1 MKPHYR
7 TVFLSDVRLGSPQ
20 DRAADLTSLLT
31 NMTCGELYIVGNL
44 FAELKPGLT
53 QQLQSDACEVSKAL
67 YQLLDTT
74 PITYVLGPLDRP
86 LRALVDEP
94 LHPNLT
100 ITDEAVHTTLD
111 KHQLV
116 LSCFRELTGPKAL
129 PYTVPSWNQS
139 GAAVAEQPS
148 GGFVFLTTT

>member
-7 TVFLSDVRLGSPQ
+7 TVFLSDVRLGSPE
-20 DRAADLTSLLT
+20 DRAADLAALLN

-44 FAELKPGLT
+44 FADMKPGMAQT
-53 QQLQSDACEVSKAL
+53 LQTDACEVSKAL
-67 YQLLDTT
+67 YNLLDTT
-74 PITYVLGPLDRP
+74 PVTYVLGDLDKP
-86 LRALVDEP
+86 LRALVGEQ

-111 KHQLV
+111 RHHLV
-116 LSCFRELTGPKAL
+116 LSCFRELTGTKAI
-129 PYTVPSWNQS
+129 PYTVPSWTRV
-139 GAAVAEQPS
+139 GAVVAEQPS